1 MNPQYMGIRRTKGL
15 LSVLKL
21 CENSENIFS
30 GFLEMDSFHGC
41 FYFCPFGLHRLS
53 SFPGKVLVEVYI
65 YQYTKFLETKNA
77 KKNTRPEFEGQL
89 LALQSLQELSD
100 WVSNLEEW
108 ILVKYY
114 LSFGQNL

>member
-1 MNPQYMGIRRTKGL
+1 MQ
-15 LSVLKL
+15 
-21 CENSENIFS
+21 
-30 GFLEMDSFHGC
+30 
-41 FYFCPFGLHRLS
+41 
-53 SFPGKVLVEVYI
+53 
-65 YQYTKFLETKNA
+65 

>member
-1 MNPQYMGIRRTKGL
+1 MQ
-15 LSVLKL
+15 
-21 CENSENIFS
+21 
-30 GFLEMDSFHGC
+30 
-41 FYFCPFGLHRLS
+41 
-53 SFPGKVLVEVYI
+53 
-65 YQYTKFLETKNA
+65 
-77 KKNTRPEFEGQL
+77 KKNIRPESEGQL